1 MKRTFY
7 YSFEC
12 IFLYLLLLNGNAL
25 SQTQTLSDS
34 LSQQLPQ
41 PKIKFRGLFQ
51 GRYVIGLHDRVDVNG
66 KHHQTGDF
74 VNNTFDLK
82 RIRFATTAI
91 ISDRTEV
98 NILLNLADFKSDP
111 KNKVLENAYISYKIN
126 KYLSLIGGQFR
137 PGFGLENTYPIDI
150 IKSIDFSN
158 QYYEFG
164 NNGWE
169 SFQVGVGL
177 TGKYDEGTLPI
188 SYALTVFNGNGRN
201 QVNDKD
207 NGKQVTGRVVLGLS
221 KKYQVNLGLNG
232 GGGKVFKKSVY
243 AAGIDL
249 TGDFHLAGKFSL
261 EMQIEGKQGNN
272 HNLYFNTDSAAR
284 PVNIND
290 YQMRGW
296 YVLPNLRY
304 AIDYHRL
311 SSIELS
317 CRYEE
322 FDPNFKS
329 ASNKRRSFIPMISFE
344 FLKNYNARIQL
355 AFQMDYYAHEIPN
368 TSTYN
373 NNLCIIQL
381 QSRL

>member
-1 MKRTFY
+1 MKRHLYTLPF
-7 YSFEC
+7 
-12 IFLYLLLLNGNAL
+12 IFFIFFTQKNSTA
-25 SQTQTLSDS
+25 QTQSLTDS
-34 LSQQLPQ
+34 SAQKLPQ
-41 PKIKFRGLFQ
+41 PKIQFRGLFQ
-51 GRYVIGLHDRVDVNG
+51 GRYVIGLHDNVDVNG
-66 KHHQTGDF
+66 LHHVSGDF
-74 VNNTFDLK
+74 VNNSFDLK
-82 RIRFATTAI
+82 RVRFATTAI

-126 KYLSLIGGQFR
+126 NYLSLIGGQFR
-137 PGFGLENTYPIDI
+137 PAFGLENTYPIDI

-169 SFQVGVGL
+169 SFQVGAGL
-177 TGKYDEGTLPI
+177 TGKYEEGNLPV

-201 QVNDKD
+201 QPSDKD
-207 NGKQVTGRVVLGLS
+207 NGKQVTARVVLGLS
-221 KKYQVNLGLNG
+221 KKNKINLGLNG
-232 GGGKVFKKSVY
+232 GTGKVFKRSVY
-243 AAGIDL
+243 ATGIDL
-249 TGDFHLAGKFSL
+249 TGDFHLGGKMSI
-261 EMQIEGKQGNN
+261 EMQVEGKQGNN

-284 PVNIND
+284 PANIND
-290 YQMRGW
+290 FQMRGW

-304 AIDYHRL
+304 AINYHRL

-322 FDPNFKS
+322 FDPNFKN
-329 ASNKRRSFIPMISFE
+329 ASNKRRTFIPMISFE
-344 FLKNYNARIQL
+344 FLKNYNARIQV
-355 AFQMDYYAHEIPN
+355 AFQMDRYEHNIPN
-368 TSTYN
+368 TSTYR

>member
-1 MKRTFY
+1 MKRIFY
-7 YSFEC
+7 LPFKF
-12 IFLYLLLLNGNAL
+12 IFLCLLLLSEHAFC
-25 SQTQTLSDS
+25 QTQILSDS
-34 LSQQLPQ
+34 LSQQPPQ

-51 GRYVIGLHDRVDVNG
+51 GRYIIGLHDQVDVDG

-82 RIRFATTAI
+82 RVRFATTAI

-137 PGFGLENTYPIDI
+137 PAFGLENTYPIDI

-169 SFQVGVGL
+169 SFQVGAGL
-177 TGKYDEGTLPI
+177 TGKYDEGNLPV

-201 QVNDKD
+201 QVGDKD

-221 KKYQVNLGLNG
+221 KKYQLNLGLNG

-243 AAGIDL
+243 AGGIDI
-249 TGDFHLAGKFSL
+249 TGDFHLTGKFSF

-272 HNLYFNTDSAAR
+272 HNLYFNTDSAIR
-284 PVNIND
+284 PTNIND

-329 ASNKRRSFIPMISFE
+329 ASNKRRSFVPMISFE

-355 AFQMDYYAHEIPN
+355 AFQMDRYAHEIPN
-368 TSTYN
+368 TTTYN